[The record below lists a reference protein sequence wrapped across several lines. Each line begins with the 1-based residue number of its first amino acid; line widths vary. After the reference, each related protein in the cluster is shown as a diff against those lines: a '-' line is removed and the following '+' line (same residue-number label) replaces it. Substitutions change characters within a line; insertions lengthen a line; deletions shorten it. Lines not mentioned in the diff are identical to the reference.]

1 LHAKGPRFIIYP
13 ITTFVKRLNLT
24 IGFDGLEVSKK
35 ETIQGPFTYKVRK
48 DKTIIYI
55 PKLFY

>member
-1 LHAKGPRFIIYP
+1 MNATGPCFIVYP
-13 ITTFVKRLNLT
+13 ITTFVKSLNLT

-35 ETIQGPFTYKVRK
+35 EAIQEPFTYKVRK
-48 DKTIIYI
+48 DKTVIYI